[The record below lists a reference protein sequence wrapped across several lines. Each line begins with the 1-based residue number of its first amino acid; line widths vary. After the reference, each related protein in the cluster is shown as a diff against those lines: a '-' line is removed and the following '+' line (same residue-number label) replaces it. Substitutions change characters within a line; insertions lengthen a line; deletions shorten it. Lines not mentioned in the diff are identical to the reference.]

1 MMKTVDTIIIESG
14 NHPEKSKLK
23 ALCLRP
29 MVVKR
34 SSPLGK
40 KWEVGSHGLLM
51 KTSLVHHRTLPY
63 SMPCL
68 TLCAHQHHGH
78 LAGISE
84 AAEAQE
90 VVVHCLEADFIFQ
103 AKHKHHRVHPGSKL
117 GRETESALTG
127 PMNADTRQVSQKAH
141 HLEFRGASFISDQQQ
156 VTLAIHHNLLLKPTP

>member
-1 MMKTVDTIIIESG
+1 MKIVDTIIIEFG

-23 ALCLRP
+23 TLCVRH

-34 SSPLGK
+34 PSLLGR
-40 KWEVGSHGLLM
+40 KWELGSPGLLM
-51 KTSLVHHRTLPY
+51 KTSLVHHHTLPY

-90 VVVHCLEADFIFQ
+90 VVVHRLEADFILQ
-103 AKHKHHRVHPGSKL
+103 AEHKHHCIHPGSKL
-117 GRETESALTG
+117 GRETESALIV
-127 PMNADTRQVSQKAH
+127 PDELR
-141 HLEFRGASFISDQQQ
+141 R
-156 VTLAIHHNLLLKPTP
+156 